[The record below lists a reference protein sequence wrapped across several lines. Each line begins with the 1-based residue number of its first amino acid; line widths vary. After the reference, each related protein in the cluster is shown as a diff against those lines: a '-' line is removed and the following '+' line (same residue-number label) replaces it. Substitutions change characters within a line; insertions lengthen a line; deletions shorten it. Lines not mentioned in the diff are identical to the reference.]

1 MDIHLINNLSKS
13 RYIIENLE
21 ENYRS
26 SDLFYCFDIL
36 LPEGLVDGE
45 YTLILFDDGVK
56 VVETIAQVGDYEPER
71 VSYNNK
77 EVNGYTVYEG

>member
-1 MDIHLINNLSKS
+1 MTLKLINCLTKKV
-13 RYIIENLE
+13 YFIENLE

-26 SDLFYCFDIL
+26 SDLFYCFDIK
-36 LPEGLVDGE
+36 LPEDIVEGEFNYVLLDDDVALVE
-45 YTLILFDDGVK
+45 GVL
-56 VVETIAQVGDYEPER
+56 QVGDYEPER